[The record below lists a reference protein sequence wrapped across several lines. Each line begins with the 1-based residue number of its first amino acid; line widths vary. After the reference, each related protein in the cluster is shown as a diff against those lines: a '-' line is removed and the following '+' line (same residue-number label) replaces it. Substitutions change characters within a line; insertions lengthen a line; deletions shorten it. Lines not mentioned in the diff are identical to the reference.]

1 MHLRVDIPQDKYLL
15 KYMRLKIVDK
25 EITSKK
31 YCTLT
36 EGQTMYNTMKLEN
49 LTFRPNGGKGYSLII
64 EGAAP
69 YNTMEG

>member
-31 YCTLT
+31 YCT
-36 EGQTMYNTMKLEN
+36 
-49 LTFRPNGGKGYSLII
+49 
-64 EGAAP
+64 
-69 YNTMEG
+69 

>member
-1 MHLRVDIPQDKYLL
+1 
-15 KYMRLKIVDK
+15 
-25 EITSKK
+25 
-31 YCTLT
+31 
-36 EGQTMYNTMKLEN
+36 MYNTMKLEN